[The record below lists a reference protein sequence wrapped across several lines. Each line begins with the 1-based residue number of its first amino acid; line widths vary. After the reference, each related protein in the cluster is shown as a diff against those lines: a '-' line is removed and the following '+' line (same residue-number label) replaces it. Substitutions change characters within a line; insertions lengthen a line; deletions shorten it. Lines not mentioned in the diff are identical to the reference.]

1 MNLNPIPV
9 DIIQMFLPKAI
20 SYIDHDQRCQA
31 TSYLANLRW
40 ALFQNEYHPAF
51 RKTLLKLD
59 YPSEILSKET
69 LFKDP
74 NSGLNLLINY
84 ALTHSNNSD
93 LNWLI
98 NTLKEY
104 IASKRDYGHLSYR
117 PLTPAQGEFHQTN
130 GASRRTKGQD

>member
-9 DIIQMFLPKAI
+9 DITNMILPKTI
-20 SYIDHDQRCQA
+20 SYIHYDQRCQA
-31 TSYLANLRW
+31 TSYLVNLRW
-40 ALFQNEYHPAF
+40 NMFQNEYHPAF

-59 YPSEILSKET
+59 YPAEILSKET

-74 NSGLNLLINY
+74 NAGLNLLINY

-117 PLTPAQGEFHQTN
+117 PFTPAQGEFHQSN
-130 GASRRTKGQD
+130 GVKSKSRGQD